1 MKNTRLDRS
10 LARNAR
16 RLTLHA
22 AARLLPHL
30 LPRLLPLSAALL
42 AGCMV
47 GPDYHR
53 PLVNTPAQ
61 WKELPG
67 WTQAEPDAA
76 QGPKGEWWTAFQDPL
91 LDELEPLVAVS
102 NQSVR
107 QSYAN
112 YQEALAEVRV
122 ARASLFPT
130 LGVTGSATRER
141 SGSSSSTLSSSTLQA
156 LGQSS
161 GARIVNSGSLEANV
175 SWAPDFWGQVRRQ
188 IEEQSATAQASE
200 ATLANATLSEQ
211 IALANAVIDLRVTDA
226 DIDILTQTV
235 AAYQD
240 FLRVVSNQ
248 DSAGTVAPSD
258 VISART
264 QLESAQANLIALGVS
279 RAQYEHAIAV
289 LVGRNPEDM
298 TIPHSTKLPTLPVI
312 PAGVPST
319 ILQRRPDVATAER
332 QMASANASI
341 GVAISAYYPSIS
353 LSALDGFTQSPLSGL
368 LRIGNY
374 VWSLGAS
381 ATETIFDGGERSGE
395 VAAARASY
403 DAAVANYRGTVLSA
417 FESVENDLAGLRILS
432 QQSDMLDAV
441 VRDATRGAAIAQDE
455 YQAGTVD
462 FTTVATAQATQLT
475 SQQTA
480 LNVQQT
486 RLLDAAALIGDLG
499 GGWNGQLHDALH
511 PQRVDSGASGAV
523 AGPPAA
529 SGAGA
534 APDARGNT
542 AINSTSSATSGT
554 MSSETSS
561 ATNNATSNATSN
573 AASQ

>member
-1 MKNTRLDRS
+1 
-10 LARNAR
+10 
-16 RLTLHA
+16 
-22 AARLLPHL
+22 
-30 LPRLLPLSAALL
+30 
-42 AGCMV
+42 MV

-53 PLVNTPAQ
+53 PQVNVPAQ

-76 QGPKGEWWTAFQDPL
+76 QGPKGDWWTAFQDPL

-102 NQSVR
+102 NQTVR

-130 LGVTGSATRER
+130 IGITGSAQRER
-141 SGSSSSTLSSSTLQA
+141 AGTGSTSSTLSA

-161 GARIVNSGSLEANV
+161 GARIVNSGSLEGNV

-211 IALANAVIDLRVTDA
+211 IALANAVIQLRIADA
-226 DIDILTQTV
+226 DIDLLTQTV
-235 AAYQD
+235 TAYQN
-240 FLRVVSNQ
+240 FLRVVSDQ

-258 VISART
+258 LISART
-264 QLESAQANLIALGVS
+264 QLESAQASLIALGVS

-289 LVGRNPEDM
+289 LVGRNPEDV
-298 TIPHSTKLPTLPVI
+298 TIPHSAKLPTLPVI

-332 QMASANASI
+332 QMASANAAI
-341 GVAISAYYPSIS
+341 GVAISAYYPTIS
-353 LSALDGFTQSPLSGL
+353 LSALDGFTQSPISGL
-368 LRIGNY
+368 LHIGNY

-381 ATETIFDGGERSGE
+381 ATETVFDGGERSGQ

-403 DAAVANYRGTVLSA
+403 DAAVANYRGTVLTA
-417 FESVENDLAGLRILS
+417 FQNVENDLSGLRILG
-432 QQSDMLDAV
+432 QQADMLDAV
-441 VRDATRGAAIAQDE
+441 VRDATHGAQIAQDE

-462 FTTVATAQATQLT
+462 YTTVATAQATQLS

-499 GGWNGQLHDALH
+499 GGWNGDLHDALH
-511 PQRVDSGASGAV
+511 PQRLSANSATSASDSAATAGNAS
-523 AGPPAA
+523 AA
-529 SGAGA
+529 SGA
-534 APDARGNT
+534 
-542 AINSTSSATSGT
+542 AT
-554 MSSETSS
+554 
-561 ATNNATSNATSN
+561 
-573 AASQ
+573 Q